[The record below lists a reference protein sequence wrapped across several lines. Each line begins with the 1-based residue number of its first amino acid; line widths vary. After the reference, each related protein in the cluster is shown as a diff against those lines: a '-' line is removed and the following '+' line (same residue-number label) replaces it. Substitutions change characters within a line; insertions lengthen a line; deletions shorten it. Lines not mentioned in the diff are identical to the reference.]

1 MPPPAFGPLMIA
13 IFGIDDAPKV
23 AIIFI
28 GTFFPLVLVVANT
41 TRLLDPALIEAAQT
55 LGASRRRLVMKVVLP
70 GVLPNLYND
79 LRIALGVSWVYLTV
93 AQLIGASSGISWFI
107 NQQGK
112 YRKFDN
118 VFAGILVIGLIGLIT
133 DQFLQYLARILF
145 PYQAKPGRAKN
156 RAVLRGCWAVVRT
169 AGDLLRGGI
178 LARGGC
184 GHLVAQRRGA
194 RELANGAVAEE
205 VRDVPVS

>member
-1 MPPPAFGPLMIA
+1 MIA
-13 IFGIDDAPKV
+13 IFGIDDAPKI

-28 GTFFPLVLVVANT
+28 GTFFPLVLVAANT

-55 LGASRRRLVMKVVLP
+55 LGASRAKLITRVVLP
-70 GVLPNLYND
+70 GVLPNLYTD

-112 YRKFDN
+112 YRHFDN
-118 VFAGILVIGLIGLIT
+118 VFAGILVIGLIGLVT
-133 DQFLQYLARILF
+133 DQFLQYLARVLF
-145 PYQAKPGRAKN
+145 PYQAKPGGRKSRA
-156 RAVLRGCWAVVRT
+156 ALRGCWSVVQT
-169 AGDLLRGGI
+169 AGDLLRGAV

-184 GHLVAQRRGA
+184 GNELKRRRAGAGVEAAAAPQR
-194 RELANGAVAEE
+194 LAEE

>member
-1 MPPPAFGPLMIA
+1 M
-13 IFGIDDAPKV
+13 

-55 LGASRRRLVMKVVLP
+55 LGATRRRLVTRVILP

-79 LRIALGVSWVYLTV
+79 LRIALGVSWVYLTI

-112 YRKFDN
+112 YRRFDN
-118 VFAGILVIGLIGLIT
+118 VFAGILVIGLIGLAT
-133 DQFLQYLARILF
+133 DQFLQYLARVLF
-145 PYQAKPGRAKN
+145 PYQAKPGGARS
-156 RAVLRGCWAVVRT
+156 RAVVRSAARGCRALAAT
-169 AGDLLRGGI
+169 ARDLLWGGFMV
-178 LARGGC
+178 RGGC
-184 GHLVAQRRGA
+184 AAEAAAVRRRA
-194 RELANGAVAEE
+194 AETVGKE